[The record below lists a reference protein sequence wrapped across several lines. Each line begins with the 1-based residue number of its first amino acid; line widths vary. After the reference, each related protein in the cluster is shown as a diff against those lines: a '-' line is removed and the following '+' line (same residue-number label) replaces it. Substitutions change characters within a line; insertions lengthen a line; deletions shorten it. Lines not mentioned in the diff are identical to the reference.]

1 MRKHLMLSMVL
12 FLVACCVL
20 PTTTEA
26 AGSSRLSAKKTPYV
40 YVVGMP
46 EFDGTLNFKFMS
58 KEEIDEI
65 EARFKIEAPLIRTA
79 YDEAKKEW
87 ESREQEGRKKARF
100 PLRKPHPRR
109 LKQHGKYKPIHSDR
123 AAAAIKELN
132 DEEGN
137 ERRDAEEREK
147 KEMGDMSES
156 RLERYKAKKEQQKE
170 ALELFLAKLDALVTA
185 AYEKQKA
192 KN

>member
-20 PTTTEA
+20 PITTEA

-87 ESREQEGRKKARF
+87 ESREQEGRKKARSGCCRNSWHR
-100 PLRKPHPRR
+100 PRKLPG
-109 LKQHGKYKPIHSDR
+109 L
-123 AAAAIKELN
+123 
-132 DEEGN
+132 
-137 ERRDAEEREK
+137 
-147 KEMGDMSES
+147 
-156 RLERYKAKKEQQKE
+156 
-170 ALELFLAKLDALVTA
+170 
-185 AYEKQKA
+185 
-192 KN
+192 